1 MKEVVRM
8 KNKRKITLLIILLLT
23 LIVLGV
29 LLFFNLNKEDKKT
42 NINTD
47 AVKFKEEY
55 ESLNGSKASNGY
67 TYPKVALEDNNP
79 FVYASV
85 DDAIKALENG
95 TGIIYFGYSS
105 CPWCRNA
112 VNVLQHVN
120 INEILYVDMS
130 DQRDTYEVID
140 GVLTKTKDGTD
151 GYYKLLELLDSVLED
166 YLVDGI
172 PTGEKR
178 MYVPLVVGVKE
189 GEIVG
194 SHEATVDL
202 NDGQTA
208 YDALTDDQQEELKD
222 VYDGIVSKVNANVC
236 DIDSDR
242 GC

>member
-1 MKEVVRM
+1 M

-29 LLFFNLNKEDKKT
+29 LLFLNLNKEDEKT

-55 ESLNGSKASNGY
+55 EILNGSEANNGY

-79 FVYASV
+79 FVYSSV
-85 DDAIKALENG
+85 NDAIKVLENG
-95 TGIIYFGYSS
+95 TGIIYFGYAS

-120 INEILYVDMS
+120 ASEILYVDMS
-130 DQRDTYEVID
+130 DQRDAYEVID

-151 GYYKLLELLDSVLED
+151 GYYKLLELLASVLED
-166 YLVDGI
+166 YIVDGVS
-172 PTGEKR
+172 TGEKR
-178 MYVPLVVGVKE
+178 MYVPLVVGIKE

-208 YDALTDDQQEELKD
+208 YNALTSSQQEELKD
-222 VYDGIVSKVNANVC
+222 VYDEIASKVNTNVC
-236 DIDSDR
+236 DIDSDQ

>member
-1 MKEVVRM
+1 MF
-8 KNKRKITLLIILLLT
+8 L
-23 LIVLGV
+23 
-29 LLFFNLNKEDKKT
+29 NLNKEDEKT
-42 NINTD
+42 NTNTD

-55 ESLNGSKASNGY
+55 EILNGSEANNGY

-79 FVYASV
+79 FVYSSV
-85 DDAIKALENG
+85 DDAIKVLKNG
-95 TGIIYFGYSS
+95 TGIIYFGYAS

-120 INEILYVDMS
+120 ASEILYVDMS
-130 DQRDTYEVID
+130 DQRDAYEVID

-166 YLVDGI
+166 YIVDGVS
-172 PTGEKR
+172 TGEKR
-178 MYVPLVVGVKE
+178 MYVPLVVGIKE

-194 SHEATVDL
+194 FHEATVDL

-208 YDALTDDQQEELKD
+208 YNALTSSQQEELKD
-222 VYDGIVSKVNANVC
+222 VYDEIASKVNTNVC
-236 DIDSDR
+236 DIDSDQ

>member
-1 MKEVVRM
+1 MF
-8 KNKRKITLLIILLLT
+8 L
-23 LIVLGV
+23 
-29 LLFFNLNKEDKKT
+29 NLNKEDEKT
-42 NINTD
+42 NTNTD

-55 ESLNGSKASNGY
+55 EILNGSEANNGY

-79 FVYASV
+79 FVYSSV
-85 DDAIKALENG
+85 NDAIKVLENG
-95 TGIIYFGYSS
+95 TGIIYFGYAS

-120 INEILYVDMS
+120 ASEILYVDMS
-130 DQRDTYEVID
+130 DQRDAYEVID

-166 YLVDGI
+166 YIVDGVS
-172 PTGEKR
+172 TGEKR
-178 MYVPLVVGVKE
+178 MYVPLVVGIKE

-194 SHEATVDL
+194 FHEATVDL

-208 YDALTDDQQEELKD
+208 YNALTSSQQEELKD
-222 VYDGIVSKVNANVC
+222 VYDEIASKVNTNVC
-236 DIDSDR
+236 DIDSDQ

>member
-1 MKEVVRM
+1 MF
-8 KNKRKITLLIILLLT
+8 L
-23 LIVLGV
+23 
-29 LLFFNLNKEDKKT
+29 NLNKEDEKT

-55 ESLNGSKASNGY
+55 EILNGSEANNGY

-79 FVYASV
+79 FVYSSV
-85 DDAIKALENG
+85 NDAIKVLENG
-95 TGIIYFGYSS
+95 TGIIYFGYAS

-120 INEILYVDMS
+120 ASEILYVDMS
-130 DQRDTYEVID
+130 DQRDAYEVID

-151 GYYKLLELLDSVLED
+151 GYYKLLELLASVLED
-166 YLVDGI
+166 YIVDGVS
-172 PTGEKR
+172 TGEKR
-178 MYVPLVVGVKE
+178 MYVPLVVGIKE

-208 YDALTDDQQEELKD
+208 YNALTSSQQEELKD
-222 VYDGIVSKVNANVC
+222 VYDEIASKVNTNVC
-236 DIDSDR
+236 DIDSDQ

>member
-1 MKEVVRM
+1 M

-29 LLFFNLNKEDKKT
+29 LLFLNLNKEDEKT
-42 NINTD
+42 NTNTD

-55 ESLNGSKASNGY
+55 EILNGSEANNRY
-67 TYPKVALEDNNP
+67 TYPKVTLEDNNP
-79 FVYASV
+79 FVYSSV
-85 DDAIKALENG
+85 DDAIKVLENG

-120 INEILYVDMS
+120 TNEILYVDMS
-130 DQRDTYEVID
+130 DQRDAYEVID
-140 GVLTKTKDGTD
+140 GVLIKTKDGTN

-166 YLVDGI
+166 YVVDGI
-172 PTGEKR
+172 STGEKR

-189 GEIVG
+189 GKIVG
-194 SHEATVDL
+194 FHEATVDL

-208 YDALTDDQQEELKD
+208 YDALTNDQQEKLKD
-222 VYDGIVSKVNANVC
+222 VYDDIASKVNANVC

>member
-1 MKEVVRM
+1 M

-29 LLFFNLNKEDKKT
+29 LLFLNLNKEDEKT

-55 ESLNGSKASNGY
+55 EILNGSEANNGY

-79 FVYASV
+79 FVYSSV
-85 DDAIKALENG
+85 NDAIKVLENG
-95 TGIIYFGYSS
+95 TGIIYFGYAS

-120 INEILYVDMS
+120 ASEILYVDMS
-130 DQRDTYEVID
+130 DQRDAYEVID

-166 YLVDGI
+166 YIVDGVS
-172 PTGEKR
+172 TGEKR
-178 MYVPLVVGVKE
+178 MYVPLVVGIKE

-194 SHEATVDL
+194 FHEATVDL

-208 YDALTDDQQEELKD
+208 YNALTSSQQEELKD
-222 VYDGIVSKVNANVC
+222 VYDEIASKVNTNVC
-236 DIDSDR
+236 DIDSDQ

>member
-1 MKEVVRM
+1 MF
-8 KNKRKITLLIILLLT
+8 L
-23 LIVLGV
+23 
-29 LLFFNLNKEDKKT
+29 NLNKEDEKT
-42 NINTD
+42 NKNTD

-55 ESLNGSKASNGY
+55 EILNGSEANNGY

-79 FVYASV
+79 FVYSSV
-85 DDAIKALENG
+85 NDAIKVLENG
-95 TGIIYFGYSS
+95 TGIIYFGYAS

-120 INEILYVDMS
+120 ASEILYVDMS
-130 DQRDTYEVID
+130 DQRDAYEVID

-166 YLVDGI
+166 YIVDGVS
-172 PTGEKR
+172 TGEKR
-178 MYVPLVVGVKE
+178 MYVPLVVGIKE

-194 SHEATVDL
+194 FHEATVDL

-208 YDALTDDQQEELKD
+208 YNALTSSQQEELKD
-222 VYDGIVSKVNANVC
+222 VYDEIASKVNTNVC
-236 DIDSDR
+236 DIDSDQ

>member
-1 MKEVVRM
+1 MF
-8 KNKRKITLLIILLLT
+8 L
-23 LIVLGV
+23 
-29 LLFFNLNKEDKKT
+29 NLNKEDEKT

-55 ESLNGSKASNGY
+55 EILNGSEANNGY

-79 FVYASV
+79 FVYSSV
-85 DDAIKALENG
+85 NDAIKVLENG
-95 TGIIYFGYSS
+95 TGIIYFGYAS

-120 INEILYVDMS
+120 ASEILYVDMS
-130 DQRDTYEVID
+130 DQRDAYEVID

-166 YLVDGI
+166 YIVDGVS
-172 PTGEKR
+172 TGEKR
-178 MYVPLVVGVKE
+178 MYVPLVVGIKE

-208 YDALTDDQQEELKD
+208 YNALTSSQQEELKD
-222 VYDGIVSKVNANVC
+222 VYDEITSKVNTNVC
-236 DIDSDR
+236 DTDSDQ